1 MRANMNEVIKPSKVN
16 PLNYFSVVG
25 VGVVLVLVLVVLV
38 LVFFFEICYNGIDRI
53 YRRGSWVPS

>member
-25 VGVVLVLVLVVLV
+25 VVLVLVLVVLV
-38 LVFFFEICYNGIDRI
+38 LVFSFRDML
-53 YRRGSWVPS
+53 

>member
-25 VGVVLVLVLVVLV
+25 VVLVLVLVVLV
-38 LVFFFEICYNGIDRI
+38 LFFFSRYVIT
-53 YRRGSWVPS
+53 V

>member
-25 VGVVLVLVLVVLV
+25 VVLVLV
-38 LVFFFEICYNGIDRI
+38 LVFFFSRYVIT
-53 YRRGSWVPS
+53 V

>member
-16 PLNYFSVVG
+16 PLNYVSVVG
-25 VGVVLVLVLVVLV
+25 VVLILVVV
-38 LVFFFEICYNGIDRI
+38 VFFEICYNGIDRI

>member
-25 VGVVLVLVLVVLV
+25 VVLVLVLVVLV
-38 LVFFFEICYNGIDRI
+38 LVFFSRYVIT
-53 YRRGSWVPS
+53 V

>member
-1 MRANMNEVIKPSKVN
+1 MRANMKEVIKPSKVN
-16 PLNYFSVVG
+16 PLNYFSV

-53 YRRGSWVPS
+53 YRRGSWVLS

>member
-25 VGVVLVLVLVVLV
+25 VVLVLVLV
-38 LVFFFEICYNGIDRI
+38 FFSRYVIT
-53 YRRGSWVPS
+53 V

>member
-16 PLNYFSVVG
+16 PLNYVSV
-25 VGVVLVLVLVVLV
+25 VGVVLVVLVVV
-38 LVFFFEICYNGIDRI
+38 AFFEICYNGIDRI

>member
-25 VGVVLVLVLVVLV
+25 VVLVLVLVL
-38 LVFFFEICYNGIDRI
+38 LFLFLFFLFEICYNGINRI

>member
-16 PLNYFSVVG
+16 PLKYVSVVG
-25 VGVVLVLVLVVLV
+25 VVVVV
-38 LVFFFEICYNGIDRI
+38 VFFFQICYNGIDRI

>member
-16 PLNYFSVVG
+16 PLNYVSVVG
-25 VGVVLVLVLVVLV
+25 VVLVLVVLV

>member
-16 PLNYFSVVG
+16 PLNYFSV